1 MQLQLFDMSNTD
13 QKVLK
18 IALLAGLLGWLE
30 PKQIYLV
37 AVVSLLMTFGQII
50 IEGIFLARYGNDGS
64 EQWLTGCDV
73 LSSCSTDQGPASAVS
88 QIYNEVNSLV
98 TIVWVEIA
106 ANVVNLVMM
115 CATVFMENQVSS
127 SSTQR
132 SKLHL
137 FILGLEVFLEIAQV
151 AGSGIA
157 LKSLEATISPV
168 NQLTS
173 SLIGKFSESAAL
185 CLLPCCADSSC
196 VRSS

>member
-1 MQLQLFDMSNTD
+1 
-13 QKVLK
+13 
-18 IALLAGLLGWLE
+18 
-30 PKQIYLV
+30 
-37 AVVSLLMTFGQII
+37 MTFVQII
-50 IEGIFLARYGNDGS
+50 IEGIFLARYRNDGS

-98 TIVWVEIA
+98 TIVTVEIA
-106 ANVVNLVMM
+106 TNVLNLFMM
-115 CATVFMENQVSS
+115 CATVFMEVQVG
-127 SSTQR
+127 SSTGR
-132 SKLHL
+132 SNLHL
-137 FILGLEVFLEIAQV
+137 FILGVEVLLEIAQV

-168 NQLTS
+168 NQLTG

>member
-1 MQLQLFDMSNTD
+1 
-13 QKVLK
+13 
-18 IALLAGLLGWLE
+18 
-30 PKQIYLV
+30 
-37 AVVSLLMTFGQII
+37 
-50 IEGIFLARYGNDGS
+50 
-64 EQWLTGCDV
+64 
-73 LSSCSTDQGPASAVS
+73 
-88 QIYNEVNSLV
+88 
-98 TIVWVEIA
+98 
-106 ANVVNLVMM
+106 VVNLVMM

-137 FILGLEVFLEIAQV
+137 IILGLEVFLEIAQV